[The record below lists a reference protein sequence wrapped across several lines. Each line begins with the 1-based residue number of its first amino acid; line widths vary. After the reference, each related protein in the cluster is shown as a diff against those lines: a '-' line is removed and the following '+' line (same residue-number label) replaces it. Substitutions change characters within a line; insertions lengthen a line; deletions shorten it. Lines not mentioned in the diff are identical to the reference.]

1 VCRVAGRVDER
12 MEVRVEARM
21 EVRVMGSV
29 EVRMEARMEAK
40 VWGSRV
46 KFRVLLH
53 RPTRLRWVWVSWGCL

>member
-1 VCRVAGRVDER
+1 VFVTPTGNGPQRTD
-12 MEVRVEARM
+12 VEARM

-29 EVRMEARMEAK
+29 EVRMEARTEDK